1 MPPSLCMACRDSFP
15 ILCHISPPFV
25 RSDAVWGSPKFLT
38 YPFTIMPWPQTP
50 EELPDTE
57 KKPSSSYPG
66 VLLSPSMKRVSLSDH
81 IIFQGSIPSRIVHYG
96 LISPNTSRFIRS
108 VTIAYGEFCTPL
120 PVRALRRV
128 DFNHLCLSSFP
139 WRTHRYTFNRYLEDC
154 EGLNNK

>member
-1 MPPSLCMACRDSFP
+1 
-15 ILCHISPPFV
+15 
-25 RSDAVWGSPKFLT
+25 
-38 YPFTIMPWPQTP
+38 
-50 EELPDTE
+50 
-57 KKPSSSYPG
+57 
-66 VLLSPSMKRVSLSDH
+66 MKRVSLSDH

-139 WRTHRYTFNRYLEDC
+139 WRTHRGVFYHVAISCQKIPADPTERTVTVIHPKTLSNQRFTILPIIFLSLHIKRMSATSMGPSIPLNTC
-154 EGLNNK
+154 E